1 MDSGGRRSANQ
12 SLPTATAHTGAMM
25 TAQARLVAMPLVPR
39 FTVVGAIAAGLLGGL
54 LGLVL
59 GLNGYPPTAWF
70 AVLEVGVPAA
80 ILGGLLGALAGLVAA
95 FVRRTTRDS

>member
-1 MDSGGRRSANQ
+1 
-12 SLPTATAHTGAMM
+12 M
-25 TAQARLVAMPLVPR
+25 TARARLAAMPLVPR
-39 FTVVGAIAAGLLGGL
+39 FTVVGAMTAGILGGL

-80 ILGGLLGALAGLVAA
+80 ILGGLLGALAGLVAS
-95 FVRRTTRDS
+95 FVLRTGRNP